1 MFEYSLSN
9 GEIKKSFTTN
19 TLNLFIQFYDMKN
32 NEKFSFKHIIGESC
46 QYTYSINAAEFII
59 NEIKKDPKSIYENL
73 KKGIEIKK

>member
-1 MFEYSLSN
+1 
-9 GEIKKSFTTN
+9 
-19 TLNLFIQFYDMKN
+19 MKN